1 MSDEQPRR
9 QKYRHTRELIKIA
22 LDEGMTQEEIA
33 RLCRTQQSTVSAWK
47 NGKSKATVPQIESLL
62 KRFGARVRRQAARVY
77 LLGDPVDRYGTP
89 TGGPPGIHVVE
100 GPIVFRHV
108 FTRSAIHPSR
118 RGGDLVNEPIARWI
132 VHELHGPS
140 FILVRQT
147 RRKLSDREQKTE
159 WSQIEKDLYDL
170 QHDMQTSLKKAVA
183 LPFLLRRWVETA
195 DDAARWE
202 SVIEQARTL
211 TDLLARVDQE
221 PYELAHE
228 ATTVRF
234 LIRKALLEHG
244 HAIPGVDRTASSE

>member
-1 MSDEQPRR
+1 MSDEQPKR

-33 RLCRTQQSTVSAWK
+33 KLCRTQQSAVSAWK
-47 NGKSKATVPQIESLL
+47 NGKSKATVQQIEPLL

-77 LLGDPVDRYGTP
+77 LLGEPVDRYGTP
-89 TGGPPGIHVVE
+89 TGGPPGVHVVE

-108 FTRSAIHPSR
+108 FTRPAIRPSR
-118 RGGDLVNEPIARWI
+118 RGADLVNEPIARWT
-132 VHELHGPS
+132 VHELPGPS
-140 FILVRQT
+140 FVVVRQT
-147 RRKLSDREQKTE
+147 RRKRSDREEKTE

-170 QHDMQTSLKKAVA
+170 KNDIQRSLKDAVV
-183 LPFLLRRWVETA
+183 LPFVLRRWVETS

-202 SVIEQARTL
+202 SVIEPPRTL
-211 TDLLARVDQE
+211 TDLLARVDKE
-221 PYELAHE
+221 PYELPHE

-244 HAIPGVDRTASSE
+244 HAISGVERTPSSE